1 MEAIINKPNVVKLM
15 REIRDQFSLDIMN
28 MSFEEQKTYT
38 KKMLQEQKEKRK
50 SRYNSR
56 YINGND

>member
-50 SRYNSR
+50 KAQQSV
-56 YINGND
+56 